1 MIKRVVKK
9 KESKQGAILV
19 LVVLI
24 LALAMIFITAAMM
37 LTQATRGRLY
47 EETMLS
53 QARLTVTSASEVF
66 LEALQTQ
73 EITDAQIESL
83 LAAKPSNTGD
93 RIRMVVDGVPG
104 MASEAN
110 DPDNK
115 NCTFLNIYYPDTTD
129 KKIVWADFST
139 TIGEETEN
147 VRIVFKVEPQGD
159 PTNSDRFTNQVEVLG
174 NSGAATL
181 RFTGGIGMVNNPA
194 VHPTDNTILF
204 RGGASDNT
212 SDAKYYS
219 DMVFAAGSNAYF
231 GGGNEYYGNM
241 VFLEGAYMN
250 SDASVRVMS
259 GDFYFLGT
267 TNDAGFKNTGND
279 NIWGTISSTNFVF
292 AGRTVQNDSGDQNHK
307 IKDLVTGTGRNCY
320 FVSNGGTVINTTGYY
335 NGNSYTVTNAG
346 TLPADKVTTLDNYKT
361 YQSSLTAFPSSL
373 SSVICQMNP
382 DGQWLTATGDNYK
395 LEYATYSKTGV
406 WYAANSVIPSGTEV
420 AKNPLTTTYP
430 DWAKDSNG
438 NIPDSKK
445 ISINPSDPDIGL
457 NAWDTKNGGA
467 ADRII
472 PLDPGVYYITG
483 GTTMSNC
490 NNKKPWVIC
499 INGASGGSYRFY
511 FAENS
516 TTTMNCLVFAMYSV
530 DNSDPSSAV
539 FVLEPGA
546 KIVGPEAQYRCHDS
560 SLCSQ
565 GFISISRN
573 CSSAAAIGAYVQ
585 GTPQANE
592 TNSTTHYSSY
602 YDNVKKP
609 AMYILGEGSGTY
621 FQCGDDCILEA
632 YIGLY
637 GSAYFTFR
645 NDLAGGNWFYG
656 RLEVS
661 SLPTYNTT
669 GNFYMPYCPKP
680 SSSSSL
686 PKKRPAVTQYK
697 VQNIIYYY

>member
-47 EETMLS
+47 EEAMQS

-73 EITDAQIESL
+73 EITDDQINKL
-83 LAAKPSNTGD
+83 LIAKPADTGD
-93 RIRMVVDGVPG
+93 KIRMVVDGVPG
-104 MASEAN
+104 MASQAD
-110 DPDNK
+110 DPSNE
-115 NCTFLNIYYPDTTD
+115 NCTFLNIYYPDTSD
-129 KKIVWADFST
+129 KTIVWADFTT
-139 TIGEETEN
+139 TIGEEVEN

-181 RFTGGIGMVNNPA
+181 RFTGGIGMVNNPD

-204 RGGASDNT
+204 RGGATDNT
-212 SDAKYYS
+212 SDAKYWS
-219 DMVFAAGSNAYF
+219 DMVFAAGSHAYF

-250 SDASVRVMS
+250 SDASVRTMN
-259 GDFYFLGT
+259 GDFYFIGT
-267 TNDAGFKNTGND
+267 TNDAGFKHTGND
-279 NIWGTISSTNFVF
+279 NIWGSITSTNFIF

-335 NGNSYTVTNAG
+335 NGNSYTVSNAG
-346 TLPADKVTTLDNYKT
+346 TLPDAKATTLENYKT
-361 YQSSLTAFPSSL
+361 YQASLQSFPSSL

-395 LEYATYSKTGV
+395 LEYDTYSKTGQ
-406 WYAANSVIPSGTEV
+406 WYTANTVIPSGTEV
-420 AKNPLTTTYP
+420 ALHPLTTTYP
-430 DWAKDSNG
+430 TYAMVN
-438 NIPDSKK
+438 NAIPQSKT
-445 ISINPSDPDIGL
+445 ISINPGDANVGL
-457 NAWDTKNGGA
+457 NAWDTKNGAA

-472 PLDPGVYYITG
+472 DLDPGYYYITG

-490 NNKKPWVIC
+490 NDKKPWVIC
-499 INGASGGSYRFY
+499 IDGSRGNQYRFY
-511 FAENS
+511 FKGGT
-516 TTTMNCLVFAMYSV
+516 TTTMNCLVFAMYNV
-530 DNSDPSSAV
+530 DNQNPSNCI

-546 KIVGPEAQYRCHDS
+546 KIVGPEAQYRCHDN

-565 GFISISRN
+565 GFLSINRTG
-573 CSSAAAIGAYVQ
+573 CTSALTMGQYVQ
-585 GTPQANE
+585 TTKQANE
-592 TNSTTHYSSY
+592 TNATTHYSNY

-609 AMYILGEGSGTY
+609 AMYIFGDGSGTY

-680 SSSSSL
+680 SSTSQL
-686 PKKRPAVTQYK
+686 PNNRPAVTQYK

>member
-47 EETMLS
+47 EEAMQS

-73 EITDAQIESL
+73 EITDAQISSL
-83 LAAKPSNTGD
+83 LTVKPSDTGD
-93 RIRMVVDGVPG
+93 KIRMVVDGVPG
-104 MASEAN
+104 MASETN
-110 DPDNK
+110 DPENK
-115 NCTFLNIYYPDTTD
+115 NCTFLNIYYPDTSD
-129 KKIVWADFST
+129 KTIVWADFTT
-139 TIGEETEN
+139 TIGDEVEN
-147 VRIVFKVEPQGD
+147 VRIVFKVEPEGD

-181 RFTGGIGMVNNPA
+181 RFTGGIGMVNNSA

-204 RGGASDNT
+204 RGGATDNT

-219 DMVFAAGSNAYF
+219 DMVFAAGSHAYF

-259 GDFYFLGT
+259 GDFYFIGT
-267 TNDAGFKNTGND
+267 TNDAGFKHTGND
-279 NIWGTISSTNFVF
+279 NIWSSISSTNFIF

-335 NGNSYTVTNAG
+335 NGNSYTVSNAG
-346 TLPADKVTTLDNYKT
+346 TLSDDKSQTLENYKT
-361 YQSSLTAFPSSL
+361 YQASLQPFPSSL
-373 SSVICQMNP
+373 SSVLCQMNP

-395 LEYATYSKTGV
+395 LTYETYSKSGQ
-406 WYAANSVIPSGTEV
+406 WFAANSVIPSGTEV
-420 AKNPLTTTYP
+420 AKNPLTPTYP
-430 DWAKDSNG
+430 DWAKDSNN

-499 INGASGGSYRFY
+499 IDGSRGNQYRFY
-511 FAENS
+511 FAAGS

-530 DNSDPSSAV
+530 DNQNPSSTV
-539 FVLEPGA
+539 FILEPGA
-546 KIVGPEAQYRCHDS
+546 NIVGPEAQYRCHDN

-592 TNSTTHYSSY
+592 TNSTTHYSNY
-602 YDNVKKP
+602 YDNVRKP
-609 AMYILGEGSGTY
+609 AMYIFGEGSGTY
-621 FQCGDDCILEA
+621 FQCGDDCVIEA

-680 SSSSSL
+680 SSTSSL
-686 PKKRPAVTQYK
+686 PNNRPAVTMYK

>member
-47 EETMLS
+47 EEAMQS

-73 EITDAQIESL
+73 EITDAQISSL
-83 LAAKPSNTGD
+83 LTVKPSDTGD
-93 RIRMVVDGVPG
+93 KIRMVVDGVPG
-104 MASEAN
+104 MASESN

-115 NCTFLNIYYPDTTD
+115 NCTFLNIYYPDTSD
-129 KKIVWADFST
+129 KTIVWADFTT
-139 TIGEETEN
+139 TIGDEVEN
-147 VRIVFKVEPQGD
+147 VRIVFKVEPEGD

-181 RFTGGIGMVNNPA
+181 RFTGGIGMVNNSA

-204 RGGASDNT
+204 RGGATDNT

-219 DMVFAAGSNAYF
+219 DMVFAAGSHAYF

-259 GDFYFLGT
+259 GDFYFIGT
-267 TNDAGFKNTGND
+267 TNDAGFKHTGND
-279 NIWGTISSTNFVF
+279 NIWSSISSTNFIF

-335 NGNSYTVTNAG
+335 NGNSYTVSNAG
-346 TLPADKVTTLDNYKT
+346 TLSDDKSQTLENYKT
-361 YQSSLTAFPSSL
+361 YQASLQPFPSSL
-373 SSVICQMNP
+373 SSVFCQMNP
-382 DGQWLTATGDNYK
+382 DGQKITASGDNFK
-395 LEYATYSKTGV
+395 LDYGTYSLDGT
-406 WYAANSVIPSGTEV
+406 WYAANTVIPNGTEV
-420 AKNPLTTTYP
+420 MVHPLTTTYP
-430 DWAKDSNG
+430 DYMKDSDG
-438 NIPDSKK
+438 NIPQSKT
-445 ISINPSDPDIGL
+445 ISINPGDQNTGL

-472 PLDPGVYYITG
+472 DLAPGYYYITG
-483 GTTMSNC
+483 GTTMSNS
-490 NNKKPWVIC
+490 NNKTPWVIC
-499 INGASGGSYRFY
+499 IDGSRGNQYRFY

-530 DNSDPSSAV
+530 DNSNPSNTI

-546 KIVGPEAQYRCHDS
+546 KIVGPEAQYRVHDN

-585 GTPQANE
+585 GTKQADE
-592 TNSTTHYSSY
+592 TNATTHYSNY
-602 YDNVKKP
+602 YDNVRKP
-609 AMYILGEGSGTY
+609 AMYIFGEGSGTY
-621 FQCGDDCILEA
+621 FQCGDDCVIEA

-680 SSSSSL
+680 SSTSSL
-686 PKKRPAVTQYK
+686 PNNRPAVTMYK